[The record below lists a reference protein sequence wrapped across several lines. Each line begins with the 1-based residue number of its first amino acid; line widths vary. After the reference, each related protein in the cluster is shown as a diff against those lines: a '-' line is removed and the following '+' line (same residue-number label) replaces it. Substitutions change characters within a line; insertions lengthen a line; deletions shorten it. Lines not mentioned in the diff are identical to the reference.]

1 MLWVY
6 RLTIYRMTRAFHREG
21 SGIDRFEMKISLQH
35 TEVWSVYGGS
45 EVDCGRVITKEW
57 CLRYVKW

>member
-6 RLTIYRMTRAFHREG
+6 RLTIYRMTRAIYREG
-21 SGIDRFEMKISLQH
+21 SEIDRFEMKISLQH

-45 EVDCGRVITKEW
+45 EVDCGRVSTQNRT
-57 CLRYVKW
+57 LRYVKW